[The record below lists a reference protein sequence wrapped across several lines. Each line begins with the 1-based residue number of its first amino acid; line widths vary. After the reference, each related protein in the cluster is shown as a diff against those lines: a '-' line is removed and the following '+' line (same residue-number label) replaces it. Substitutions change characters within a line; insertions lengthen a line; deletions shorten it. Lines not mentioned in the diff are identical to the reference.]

1 MNRIILTK
9 TVKNNKTYTVYALMD
24 ENGNY
29 KDFQLLPEKDTI
41 INNIYAATAGH
52 KCGIC
57 DHCAE

>member
-9 TVKNNKTYTVYALMD
+9 TVKNNNTYTVYALMD

-41 INNIYAATAGH
+41 INNIYAAVS
-52 KCGIC
+52 
-57 DHCAE
+57 